1 MAEIKLWIRGVH
13 FHVHPE
19 FDFKKGESTPEMELQ
34 TVQKLK
40 ELDEQRPEV
49 ILVPEPTNPYDP
61 KAIRAWCE
69 GHPIGYVAH
78 EQLDEAHRLFNNP
91 SIPMVVVCI
100 EKVEVR
106 ERGNFYVK
114 AELPEEIL
122 LKTCVNSDAKSV
134 WKEWTFDIPSL
145 PPQESWT
152 ACRVTEFMMERMF
165 PCPEEKDM
173 PKLMEYMKVWKDE
186 SLHDFSMEAMRA
198 RKHYIDLLR
207 ATGDE
212 RLMVMAQKLEKQG
225 TAICSDRRMA
235 SRLKWWKKLQQS
247 AQMEQYWDKW
257 RSHRKENHLW
267 KDLQNVDA
275 HLRMM
280 PDDLYS
286 SIGDL
291 TLLFSALHYRDDV
304 PRDILWNIYTL
315 LLLRERICRELD
327 IPMKPLPEDT
337 YGVEVDEP
345 MLPEL
350 TDRRLAKAIE
360 EHQSFFWGKSAYG
373 VVFCVCRDYFGV
385 PDNMSAFEKRIHTLS
400 FTRKVEDCPSG
411 TIQKSLSNNEYM
423 KKPIAKWEEGR
434 ARKLAMELKS
444 YLEKSF

>member
-1 MAEIKLWIRGVH
+1 MAEIRLWIRGVH
-13 FHVHPE
+13 FHVHPD

-61 KAIRAWCE
+61 KAIRAWCK

-78 EQLDEAHRLFNNP
+78 EQLDEAHRLFNNL

-114 AELPEEIL
+114 AELPEEVL

-134 WKEWTFDIPSL
+134 WKEWKFDIPSL
-145 PPQESWT
+145 PPQEAWT
-152 ACRVTEFMMERMF
+152 ACRVTEFMMERML

-186 SLHDFSMEAMRA
+186 SLHDFSMEATRA

-212 RLMVMAQKLEKQG
+212 GLLTMARKLEKQV
-225 TAICSDRRMA
+225 TAICSDHRMA
-235 SRLKWWKKLQQS
+235 CRLEWWKKLQQS

-327 IPMKPLPEDT
+327 IPMKPFPEDT